1 MDGTPN
7 HPIKWGTYREGV
19 RSQLQ
24 RFESLPQDGLALMQS
39 YQAVLDNDETFTQY
53 FSDEP
58 LESYTIES
66 RLRETLGI
74 HPPSSS
80 DTESSRDQNDPSI
93 SWVNIFRH
101 GSFEK
106 QSDGSYHCYDQGN
119 LVKIDEPLH
128 KSILLNRCFLPANSY
143 LWPSPADAE
152 RESEV
157 TLAIEAD
164 ILDEIDRKVKYVEK
178 LKRLQL
184 ALKKRRIKLLQG
196 VQDPVKRSRTPQ
208 TPGLQYPT
216 PSESLRP
223 TVSVETYTRARSSSQ
238 SSGVSSGSDIPFTA
252 PGDTTR
258 PVSYDSDDDNDD
270 AVNDSDQQ
278 ENSNVITESD
288 QKAYENGMGV
298 SVSGLLSSRKPQVA
312 QSQDHTQSP
321 KPFQG
326 DGSAKHQLHGN
337 EDLTR
342 PPLKKQKT
350 ETAPSP
356 AEIETIDLSEE
367 LPMWKGKVD
376 TPTKPEPTYS
386 STGKKRKGQK
396 RTRNNFTDYEKEHA
410 PAWFKSQINAGKPPS
425 EIEKAYVEKF
435 GVFHRW
441 LTVKLWVD
449 RMDERAA
456 KAEKTVEAENPSKIV
471 PIRTFPTSRVI
482 SAADAAPSSRI
493 AAAPPY
499 VSPYPLF
506 RSPQQPGGSPVPY
519 QLDWPSKTA
528 ASTSFKSGLP
538 NVY

>member
-1 MDGTPN
+1 MDGIPN

-53 FSDEP
+53 FSDKL
-58 LESYTIES
+58 LESYIIES

-74 HPPSSS
+74 RPPSSS
-80 DTESSRDQNDPSI
+80 DSESSRDKNDPSI

-119 LVKIDEPLH
+119 LVKIDESLH

-164 ILDEIDRKVKYVEK
+164 ILDEIDRKIKYVEK

-196 VQDPVKRSRTPQ
+196 IQDPVKRSRTPQ

-216 PSESLRP
+216 PRESLRP
-223 TVSVETYTRARSSSQ
+223 TVSVETHTRARSSSE
-238 SSGVSSGSDIPFTA
+238 SSGISSGSDIPFTA
-252 PGDTTR
+252 RGDASR
-258 PVSYDSDDDNDD
+258 PISYDSDDDNDD
-270 AVNDSDQQ
+270 TDNSHQQ
-278 ENSNVITESD
+278 ENSNIITESD
-288 QKAYENGMGV
+288 QKACENEMGV

-312 QSQDHTQSP
+312 QSQDYTQNS

-337 EDLTR
+337 EDLMR

-356 AEIETIDLSEE
+356 AEIETIDLNEE
-367 LPMWKGKVD
+367 LPMWKEKVD
-376 TPTKPEPTYS
+376 TPTKPQPTYPT
-386 STGKKRKGQK
+386 TGKKRKGQK

-410 PAWFKSQINAGKPPS
+410 PAWFKSQVNAGKLPS

-471 PIRTFPTSRVI
+471 PIRTFPTSRVM
-482 SAADAAPSSRI
+482 SADDAAPSSRI

-528 ASTSFKSGLP
+528 ASTPFKSGLP

>member
-1 MDGTPN
+1 MDGIPN

-53 FSDEP
+53 FSDKL
-58 LESYTIES
+58 LESYIIES

-74 HPPSSS
+74 RPPSSS
-80 DTESSRDQNDPSI
+80 DSESSRDKNDPSI

-106 QSDGSYHCYDQGN
+106 QSDGSYHCYNQGN
-119 LVKIDEPLH
+119 LVKIDESLH

-164 ILDEIDRKVKYVEK
+164 ILDEIDRKIKYVEK

-196 VQDPVKRSRTPQ
+196 IQDPVKRSRTPQ

-216 PSESLRP
+216 PRESLRP
-223 TVSVETYTRARSSSQ
+223 TVSVETHTRARSSSE
-238 SSGVSSGSDIPFTA
+238 SSGISSGSDIPFTA
-252 PGDTTR
+252 RGDASR
-258 PVSYDSDDDNDD
+258 PISYDSDDDNDD
-270 AVNDSDQQ
+270 TDNSHQQ
-278 ENSNVITESD
+278 ENSNIITESD
-288 QKAYENGMGV
+288 QKACENEMGV

-312 QSQDHTQSP
+312 QSQDYTQNS

-337 EDLTR
+337 EDLMR
-342 PPLKKQKT
+342 PLLKKQKT

-356 AEIETIDLSEE
+356 AEIETIDLNEE
-367 LPMWKGKVD
+367 LPMWKEKVD
-376 TPTKPEPTYS
+376 TPTKPQPTYPT
-386 STGKKRKGQK
+386 TGKKRKGQK

-410 PAWFKSQINAGKPPS
+410 PAWFKSQVNAGKLPS

-471 PIRTFPTSRVI
+471 VLKVQL
-482 SAADAAPSSRI
+482 PSHLRL
-493 AAAPPY
+493 AFLNDNPP
-499 VSPYPLF
+499 
-506 RSPQQPGGSPVPY
+506 
-519 QLDWPSKTA
+519 
-528 ASTSFKSGLP
+528 
-538 NVY
+538 